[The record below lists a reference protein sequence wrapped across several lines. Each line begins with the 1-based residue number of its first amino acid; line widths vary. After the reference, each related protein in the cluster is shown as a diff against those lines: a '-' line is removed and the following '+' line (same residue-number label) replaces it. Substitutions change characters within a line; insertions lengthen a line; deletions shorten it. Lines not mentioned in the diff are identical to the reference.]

1 MREEGFSLVELMIS
15 VAIMG
20 ILASIA
26 YPAYNRYVI
35 ESRRVDA
42 QRAMVEYMQ
51 SLERHFT
58 ANGSYANGA
67 VCGGT
72 APANPAMYT
81 LGCVLNA
88 GVATITAT
96 ANGGQATDGDL
107 TLNSTGAKTPA
118 SKWKM

>member
-1 MREEGFSLVELMIS
+1 MREQGFSLVELMIS

-20 ILASIA
+20 ILASVA

-42 QRAMVEYMQ
+42 QRTMVEYMQ

-58 ANGSYANGA
+58 ANGTYANGA
-67 VCGGT
+67 ACGGT

-81 LGCVLNA
+81 LGCALNG

-96 ANGGQATDGDL
+96 ATGGQATDGNL

-118 SKWKM
+118 SKWKN

>member
-1 MREEGFSLVELMIS
+1 MREQGFSLVELMIS

-58 ANGSYANGA
+58 GSGSYANGA
-67 VCGGT
+67 ACGGT
-72 APANPAMYT
+72 APPNPAMYT
-81 LGCVLNA
+81 LGCAVNA

-96 ANGGQATDGDL
+96 ATGGQATDGDL